1 MTRAEGNAVRVV
13 VVTGQ
18 TGTGKSTV
26 CSWLAQRGA
35 FVLDAD
41 RIGHEVLRREEM
53 ILRLSE
59 TFSTAVLRDD
69 GQIDRARLGGLV
81 FADPESLRALNALV
95 HPPLVEELRAR
106 IATLRR
112 TRAAELIVV
121 DAALYFL
128 FPDRLECDAV
138 VLTRTSPRIQLQR
151 ITERDGLSE
160 ESARERLERQR
171 EILEHEAEA
180 DYVLDTS
187 AAPSQVRRE
196 LLLNMDAL
204 LGTSLV
210 LSDPLARNRQPEV
223 QS

>member
-1 MTRAEGNAVRVV
+1 MTTGGGQATKVV

-41 RIGHEVLRREEM
+41 RIGHELLRREE
-53 ILRLSE
+53 IVLRLSE
-59 TFSTAVLRDD
+59 TFSTSVLRDD
-69 GQIDRARLGGLV
+69 GQIDRSRLGEIV
-81 FADPESLRALNALV
+81 FADPQALRALNALV
-95 HPPLVEELRAR
+95 HPPLVRELRAR
-106 IATLRR
+106 IEKLAR

-121 DAALYFL
+121 DAALHFV

-138 VLTRTSPRIQLQR
+138 ILTKTSPTIQLQR
-151 ITERDGLSE
+151 IMERDGIAE

-171 EILEHEAEA
+171 EILEHEGEA

-187 AAPSQVRRE
+187 ASPSQVRRE

-210 LSDPLARNRQPEV
+210 LSDPFAPHRQPEV
-223 QS
+223 ER